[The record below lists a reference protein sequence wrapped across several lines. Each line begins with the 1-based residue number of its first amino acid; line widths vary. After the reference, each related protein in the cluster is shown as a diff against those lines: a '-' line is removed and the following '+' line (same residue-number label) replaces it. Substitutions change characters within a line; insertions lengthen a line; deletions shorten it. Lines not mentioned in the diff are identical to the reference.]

1 MGEDIFVNET
11 DDQRIAENE
20 FRKYLF
26 HLEAVNPE
34 LISYGGMLCL
44 RAWMNGHICIS
55 IEELKQD
62 SLVIEMV
69 GGNTDDLHQ
78 MLLDSSLIGSPGELT
93 PLIVDEQNLYLHKYW
108 SYEKELADWLSIKAQ
123 QTNTLERS
131 VIDHIDELF
140 ENDGKINW
148 QRIAVKLALIKDLI
162 IISGGPGTGKTFTVS
177 KILKL
182 LSEASSETLSVAL
195 AAPTGKAAQR
205 LNDSLSDQDHE
216 AEIPEAMTLHK
227 LLGARGDTGSFR
239 FNSVNKL
246 PHDVV
251 IVDEASMLDITMW
264 INMIRAL
271 KDDSKLIL
279 LGDKNQ
285 LASVEAGSI
294 LGDICFNSE
303 NSFSDPIKNALNE
316 AVDLS
321 IGVPDINDCIVHLTK
336 SYRFDDNS
344 GIKRLADAINT
355 GDHELVLELLTSEEY
370 PEIRYREGN
379 SEDMKFMIQEF
390 VVNPF
395 QNTGTKADSQTH
407 QILCALRKGPFGVE
421 HINEISER
429 ELKRT
434 LRIPSSQTWFPG
446 RPVIITKNNPVLNIR
461 NGETGF
467 ASEQEENSYQIRF
480 DNAQTPA
487 ISVSRLQDFEP
498 AYAITVHKS
507 QGSEY
512 ENVAVLLSNA
522 QNRVLTKELLYTSVT
537 RARQNL
543 LVISSDNIIKSTVQG
558 NIKRN
563 SGLRSKIWYG

>member
-1 MGEDIFVNET
+1 MGEDIFVNVT

-216 AEIPEAMTLHK
+216 AEIPEATTLHK

-355 GDHELVLELLTSEEY
+355 GDHELVLELLNSEEY

>member
-108 SYEKELADWLSIKAQ
+108 SYEKELADWLSNKAQ
-123 QTNTLERS
+123 KKNTLERS

-355 GDHELVLELLTSEEY
+355 GDHELVLELLNSEEY

-390 VVNPF
+390 VVDPF

>member
-78 MLLDSSLIGSPGELT
+78 VLLDSSLIGSPGELT

-108 SYEKELADWLSIKAQ
+108 SYEKELADWLSNKAQ
-123 QTNTLERS
+123 KKNTLERS

-162 IISGGPGTGKTFTVS
+162 IISGGPGTGKTFSVS

-522 QNRVLTKELLYTSVT
+522 QNRVFTKELLYTSVT